1 MFKSTILH
9 HFASF
14 YINLHGIDM
23 VSIELLFHH
32 VFLGVFCAPWFTE
45 GPVWVVDTGKG
56 GSFTINHVLKIEN
69 NHGHGE
75 VNTSDFMGCD
85 ASLLSDNQSIYNYLM
100 FSGDADGVTIT
111 TSGTVNSYRAYC
123 PDNFFWRSVSCRN
136 DVTKCVLFV
145 TGGDGWDTLPML
157 QRSAAYNMPI
167 AFGVAASYGKY
178 LSAPKEYTSLFLT
191 CVKLAICS
199 VFAGS
204 RCCCKE
210 YFPKRSETWRKP

>member
-1 MFKSTILH
+1 MS
-9 HFASF
+9 
-14 YINLHGIDM
+14 
-23 VSIELLFHH
+23 
-32 VFLGVFCAPWFTE
+32 
-45 GPVWVVDTGKG
+45 
-56 GSFTINHVLKIEN
+56 LKTEN

-100 FSGDADGVTIT
+100 FSGDSDGVNIT
-111 TSGTVNSYRAYC
+111 TTGNVTSYKAYC
-123 PDNFFWRSVSCRN
+123 PDNIFWRSTSCRT
-136 DVTKCVLFV
+136 DVTKCVPFV

-167 AFGVAASYGKY
+167 AFGVAANYGKY

-191 CVKLAICS
+191 CVKLVICLLL
-199 VFAGS
+199 AGN

-210 YFPKRSETWRKP
+210 SIPKGSDLKDEKNIMMQYTIDLLYIIYTIEYMISVSI